1 MSDVKILKPGE
12 SVSIVYLYTLNER
25 LKDHIRKSK
34 QKNTHKNNWIQ
45 SLLKRNQNPI
55 LEIYKVVRE
64 SKWGESER
72 KLINE
77 FREKGLRLTNTS
89 DGGEGGNH
97 GPIVNEKI
105 SKSLKGRKFS
115 QETRDKISKARL
127 NTRHTKES
135 KDKMSKDR
143 RGENNAMYGKTR
155 PESSKKY
162 RPIIQYDLDG
172 KIIKEW
178 GGLIIASKGLNINRC
193 TIGDVCAGRKKS
205 AGGFKWKYKI

>member
-12 SVSIVYLYTLNER
+12 SVSIVYLYTLNEPDTGEVRYVGKSENPYKR

-105 SKSLKGRKFS
+105 
-115 QETRDKISKARL
+115 
-127 NTRHTKES
+127 
-135 KDKMSKDR
+135 
-143 RGENNAMYGKTR
+143 
-155 PESSKKY
+155 
-162 RPIIQYDLDG
+162 
-172 KIIKEW
+172 
-178 GGLIIASKGLNINRC
+178 
-193 TIGDVCAGRKKS
+193 
-205 AGGFKWKYKI
+205 